1 MKSVFSRLM
10 YMILNITTAT
20 YEIERPRVDGFSV
33 KILFLE

>member
-20 YEIERPRVDGFSV
+20 HERERPRVDGFSV